1 MELELSSWFVNRN
14 HLGSIY
20 VEGEIERQTDKAV
33 LFDGVAVVKPST
45 ICCKCGRILTDP
57 VSIQLGIGPF
67 CAGIDQ
73 RDSMSQEDKDEYVRK
88 YSAAH
93 HIKTWIPKSVIK
105 NVDWEVLLKRAEA
118 LQQAA
123 KEHGIAILTETQ
135 KQSYEVEAIVS
146 QAYILVKS
154 DYKYKDLCKAIPN
167 GKWHKE
173 KKFWYYPYSIIT
185 SKAVVDAFQE
195 VENKDIAQE
204 IIDAAN
210 ELVALQEIKTT
221 NDLPDVPLEGRP
233 AKNHQKQL
241 FWFSKD
247 LPGAGLLMDMG
258 CMKTGVLIRLIDNS
272 DDKKVLIICPD
283 KVMRVWP
290 KEYEKDGIGKF
301 KIVPCEIQGKKLS
314 MLKKL
319 EIAKE
324 AYGKYENVAIVINY
338 DSVWRNPVYE
348 DYIDKTGKKK
358 KRLSHYE
365 DFAGW
370 VLDQHWDRIVL
381 DESHRAKQ
389 HDGKTGKF
397 IGELRKHAKKRNILT
412 GTLIPHS
419 PMDVFSQYLF
429 LDPNVFGTNFYKF
442 RSQYAVMGGWGGKQ
456 IVGYQNQDEMHEK
469 IYSIAFRVTKDIL
482 DLPEEQHII
491 RDFDMNDEAWGYYQQ
506 ANSELGIV
514 LGEDRIR
521 TDVVLVQL
529 LRMQQITSGYLPVYR
544 EWYDDNDKLHHE
556 LDRVE
561 KIDSGKAELLEEILD
576 DIGEEPVVVFCR
588 FQHDLD
594 EIKAAAEKLGRTYG
608 EISGRSKSALSD
620 KAELQ
625 DNVQVAGVQIQAGGV
640 GIDLTRARYG
650 IYYSVGYSLGD
661 YEQSLARIHRPGQE
675 KPVIYYHLIASGT
688 VDETVYSNLSSKRDV
703 VKSIMESRE

>member
-1 MELELSSWFVNRN
+1 
-14 HLGSIY
+14 
-20 VEGEIERQTDKAV
+20 
-33 LFDGVAVVKPST
+33 
-45 ICCKCGRILTDP
+45 
-57 VSIQLGIGPF
+57 
-67 CAGIDQ
+67 
-73 RDSMSQEDKDEYVRK
+73 
-88 YSAAH
+88 
-93 HIKTWIPKSVIK
+93 
-105 NVDWEVLLKRAEA
+105 
-118 LQQAA
+118 
-123 KEHGIAILTETQ
+123 
-135 KQSYEVEAIVS
+135 
-146 QAYILVKS
+146 
-154 DYKYKDLCKAIPN
+154 
-167 GKWHKE
+167 
-173 KKFWYYPYSIIT
+173 
-185 SKAVVDAFQE
+185 
-195 VENKDIAQE
+195 
-204 IIDAAN
+204 
-210 ELVALQEIKTT
+210 
-221 NDLPDVPLEGRP
+221 
-233 AKNHQKQL
+233 
-241 FWFSKD
+241 
-247 LPGAGLLMDMG
+247 
-258 CMKTGVLIRLIDNS
+258 
-272 DDKKVLIICPD
+272 
-283 KVMRVWP
+283 VWP
-290 KEYEKDGIGKF
+290 KEFEKHSSGEF
-301 KIVPCEIQGKKLS
+301 TVVPCEVKGKRISVEQKAA
-314 MLKKL
+314 
-319 EIAKE
+319 IAE
-324 AYGKYENVAIVINY
+324 SAYEEHDKVVIVVNYESA
-338 DSVWRNPVYE
+338 WRNSMGEFITSV
-348 DYIDKTGKKK
+348 
-358 KRLSHYE
+358 
-365 DFAGW
+365 
-370 VLDQHWDRIVL
+370 HWDRIIL

-389 HDGKTGKF
+389 FDGKLGRF
-397 IGELRKHAKKRNILT
+397 VGELRHHATKRNILT
-412 GTLIPHS
+412 GTLMPRC

-429 LDPNVFGTNFYKF
+429 LDPNIFGTNFYKF
-442 RSQYAVMGGWGGKQ
+442 RNQYAIMGGWGGKQ

-514 LGEDRIR
+514 LGEDKIR

-625 DNVQVAGVQIQAGGV
+625 DNIQIAGVQIQAGGV

-703 VKSIMESRE
+703 VKSIMEKRND